1 MRKNVA
7 ALSLAAGL
15 ALVAAACAMAP
26 AAAPAAPTAT
36 KAIVAAAVNTA
47 PPVTPVTPVTKEAAP
62 ATAVMVAATAV
73 PTGAPTAAVQAVT
86 PTLTPM
92 PMLAATAT
100 QPPSPVAT
108 ATQPSSPVAAAG
120 PATPTPAATATATAG
135 IPPSKASLT
144 VNGQGITYSYPNGW
158 RLKQETK
165 NNYSQMSLE
174 APEPEAA
181 LLSLTIYGMDM
192 QPRQLSASLLDAM
205 QKQFTGATATPITGT
220 IAGYPAE
227 GYSLTFTYLGVPMT
241 GTILSFRGDK
251 ASFTWY
257 TQSANE
263 DLPAVQPGFDL
274 VRNTLVV
281 K

>member
-1 MRKNVA
+1 MRTNLA
-7 ALSLAAGL
+7 ALSLVAGL

-26 AAAPAAPTAT
+26 AAAPATATAT
-36 KAIVAAAVNTA
+36 KVIVAAAVNTA
-47 PPVTPVTPVTKEAAP
+47 PPVTPVTKEAAP
-62 ATAVMVAATAV
+62 ATAVMVAATAI

-86 PTLTPM
+86 STLTPM

-135 IPPSKASLT
+135 VPPSKASLT

-205 QKQFTGATATPITGT
+205 QKLFAGATATPITGT

-227 GYSLTFTYLGVPMT
+227 GYTLAFTVQGVPMT

-257 TQSANE
+257 TQAANE
-263 DLPAVQPGFDL
+263 DMPAVQPGFDL